1 MHCVPAEHNS
11 VTPSDVD
18 FTDNEKEKA
27 VPQGTVFGTVLI
39 NAEKFGAVPHLLIS
53 RYYKVFNKT
62 V

>member
-27 VPQGTVFGTVLI
+27 IPQGTVFG
-39 NAEKFGAVPHLLIS
+39 AVPYLLIS
-53 RYYKVFNKT
+53 RYYKIFNKT

>member
-27 VPQGTVFGTVLI
+27 IPQGTV
-39 NAEKFGAVPHLLIS
+39 FGAVPHLLIS
-53 RYYKVFNKT
+53 RYYKIFNKT